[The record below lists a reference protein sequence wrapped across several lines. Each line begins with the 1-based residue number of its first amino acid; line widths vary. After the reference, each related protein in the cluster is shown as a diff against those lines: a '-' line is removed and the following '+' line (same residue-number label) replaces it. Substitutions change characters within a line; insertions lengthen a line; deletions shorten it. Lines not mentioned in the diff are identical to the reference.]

1 MLSNITRRFY
11 SATASNMAAKKLQV
25 GWYGLGSMGK
35 PMAENLQK
43 YLAKN
48 DQSLIFNNRTMA
60 SGDNLKGLGA
70 SPASSFGELVTKSDV
85 IFTMVNNDDTLKSLL
100 QQAYDTKDL
109 SGKIFVDCSTVHPDT
124 TKAVAEE
131 ITKHKATYLAAP
143 MFGGPAIAVPGKLVV
158 AIGGPSIAVE
168 TVKPYFQDVIA
179 RKVIVCKEE
188 PQSASMLKIAGNIIT
203 VNLMEAVSEAQVF
216 AEQTGIGCGP
226 MEELITEG
234 FGPVAGGYSGR
245 MTSGN
250 YAPALDKRPG
260 FGVSLSIKD
269 ANYALAIAEEKG
281 VKLPATEIANKN
293 MKAARDEHGEVLDCA
308 SMYGTLRKE
317 AGLNFFN
324 DKSRQSDDVGQH
336 QNYTHVHPQQ
346 ANIRD
351 QRSSAARSL
360 HPSIPGWFARLVVIP
375 RPAFSMTSRTAKATL
390 PDTEMAKA
398 MVKEVMARVSGGAV
412 AGQGATVTVGSPRS
426 DY

>member
-1 MLSNITRRFY
+1 MS
-11 SATASNMAAKKLQV
+11 AKKLQV
-25 GWYGLGSMGK
+25 GWAFAAALPRHHGSACIDGKQQYGLGSMGK

-48 DQSLIFNNRTMA
+48 DQSLIYNNRTMA
-60 SGDNLKGLGA
+60 SGDSLKSLGA
-70 SPASSFGELVTKSDV
+70 SPASSFGELVSKSDV
-85 IFTMVNNDDTLKSLL
+85 VFTMVNNDDTLKSLL

-124 TKAVAEE
+124 TKAVTDE
-131 ITKHKATYLAAP
+131 ITKQKATFLAAP
-143 MFGGPAIAVPGKLVV
+143 MFGGPAIAAPGKLVV
-158 AIGGPSIAVE
+158 AIGGPSSAVE

-179 RKVIVCKEE
+179 RKVIVCKEG
-188 PQSASMLKIAGNIIT
+188 PSSASMLKIAGNIIT

-226 MEELITEG
+226 MEELISEG

-269 ANYALAIAEEKG
+269 ANYALAIAEDAG

-308 SMYGTLRKE
+308 AMYGTLRKE
-317 AGLNFFN
+317 AGLSFFN
-324 DKSRQSDDVGQH
+324 DKSRQSD
-336 QNYTHVHPQQ
+336 
-346 ANIRD
+346 
-351 QRSSAARSL
+351 
-360 HPSIPGWFARLVVIP
+360 
-375 RPAFSMTSRTAKATL
+375 
-390 PDTEMAKA
+390 E
-398 MVKEVMARVSGGAV
+398 
-412 AGQGATVTVGSPRS
+412 
-426 DY
+426 